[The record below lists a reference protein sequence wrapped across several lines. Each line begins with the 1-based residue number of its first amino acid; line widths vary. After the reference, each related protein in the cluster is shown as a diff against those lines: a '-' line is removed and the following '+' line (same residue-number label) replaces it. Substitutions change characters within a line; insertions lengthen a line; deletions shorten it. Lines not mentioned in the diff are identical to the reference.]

1 MAVDHDLER
10 ISEALQVLRPALTRA
25 LLAREERRRRD
36 AATLGEGLSGS
47 QHLTLLALAE
57 GPLGMGDLAART
69 GVAVS
74 TATRMVQGLGR
85 LGLVAS
91 SAARAGD
98 RRRRSVTL
106 TASGRREMGH
116 ASDALAARVR
126 RLLEPLSPAQRRE
139 ILRGLSLFL
148 EAIAEDER
156 RHHVDL
162 HAPPEG
168 KASVAGASGAP
179 TRSPSRHPA
188 RTKRAGRSDREVT
201 TPRR

>member
-1 MAVDHDLER
+1 MDQELEQ
-10 ISEALQVLRPALTRA
+10 ISEALQALRPALTRA

-36 AATLGEGLSGS
+36 AATLGERLSGP

-91 SAARAGD
+91 CPGPDDD
-98 RRRRSVTL
+98 RRRRSVAL
-106 TASGRREMGH
+106 TASGRREMDR
-116 ASDALAARVR
+116 ASAAHAARVR
-126 RLLEPLSPAQRRE
+126 RLLEPLSPARRRE
-139 ILRGLSLFL
+139 ILRGLTVFL

-156 RHHVDL
+156 RL
-162 HAPPEG
+162 EARGRPATTGNAPVTG
-168 KASVAGASGAP
+168 VAGRAARAAP
-179 TRSPSRHPA
+179 TTEAGSRLTAVRTRSSPA
-188 RTKRAGRSDREVT
+188 PG
-201 TPRR
+201 